1 MNDIL
6 KRAKDTRSPHTHIR
20 KTHTNYELT
29 YMAKYYTVVREKMY
43 KISCL
48 FFVLFALLCETGHAS
63 VASAGYVDNRVE
75 DHAINTS
82 NPHNVTA
89 AQVGL
94 SDVKNVD
101 TTNADN
107 ITSGTISY
115 DRMPVGSTVNTIAA
129 GDDTRFYTIPTSRPS
144 VTAPS
149 DAVLVWFE

>member
-1 MNDIL
+1 
-6 KRAKDTRSPHTHIR
+6 
-20 KTHTNYELT
+20 
-29 YMAKYYTVVREKMY
+29 MY

-63 VASAGYVDNRVE
+63 VAGAGYVDNRVE
-75 DHAINTS
+75 YHAKNTS

-94 SDVKNVD
+94 SDVKNV
-101 TTNADN
+101 TNADN